1 MPTIEMSGPVMPGLM
16 TLPFAGTPSAGT
28 NQVDTLTLD
37 ATGGTF
43 KLTCGGQTTAAI
55 TWSATN
61 GTLLANINTAVRAC
75 ATVGGTA
82 ETATAG
88 TLTAG
93 VGTVLLTA
101 SGNLAHKSLVG
112 FFTVA
117 NNSLTGTATCTI
129 DSPSTTPGVDATFRG
144 VVGKGG
150 LVADT
155 TNGLLYINTGTDA
168 NSPTWTK
175 VGTQT

>member
-1 MPTIEMSGPVMPGLM
+1 M

-43 KLTCGGQTTAAI
+43 KLKVGGFTTAAI
-55 TWSATN
+55 TWSGTN
-61 GTLLANINTAVRAC
+61 GTLLGNINTAVRALPN
-75 ATVGGTA
+75 VGGTA
-82 ETATAG
+82 VTATAG

-93 VGTVLLTA
+93 VGTVLLTMT
-101 SGNLAHKSLVG
+101 GVLAHKSLVG

-117 NNSLTGTATCTI
+117 KNSLTGTATCTI
-129 DSPSTTPGVDATFRG
+129 DSPSTTPGVDASFRG

-150 LVADT
+150 LVIDT

>member
-1 MPTIEMSGPVMPGLM
+1 MAVIVGNPIRDSYEGYR
-16 TLPFAGTPSAGT
+16 FAGAPGAGT

-43 KLTCGGQTTAAI
+43 KLKVGGYTTAAI

-61 GTLLANINTAVRAC
+61 GTLLANINTAIRAC
-75 ATVGGTA
+75 PNVGGTA

-101 SGNLAHKSLVG
+101 SGVLAHKALGV

-129 DSPSTTPGVDATFRG
+129 DSPSTTPGVDAFGRG
-144 VVGKGG
+144 APKG
-150 LVADT
+150 AICIDI
-155 TNGLLYINTGTDA
+155 TNGKEYINTGTPP
-168 NSPTWTK
+168 SSTWTV
-175 VGTQT
+175 VGSQS